1 MTTGEFRAEAAEAL
15 VPAAAW
21 TTWMRGRYAV
31 TRWHHLSVSRP
42 GLGDAETDSPKQMG
56 RRLATVRM
64 DA

>member
-1 MTTGEFRAEAAEAL
+1 MTTGEFRAAAAEGL
-15 VPAAAW
+15 VPAVAR

-42 GLGDAETDSPKQMG
+42 VLGDAETDPPKQMG
-56 RRLATVRM
+56 RRLATVRI